1 MEKKSIEIYKKLD
14 EAYPKKI
21 EFIKRGDPFRFLCT
35 VILSASS
42 TDREAM
48 RAEERLHSALP
59 SAEAIADAESSQVEE
74 LIKSAGLYKNKA
86 RSIKAIAEV
95 TLREGRIPETV
106 EELIKIPGIGVKT
119 ANCYLVDI
127 LDKPGVIVDTHFA
140 RVVHRLGL
148 TSTDDRDKVYREI
161 RKEFDPSMWSRLS
174 MTANLHGRKYCKAR
188 SPLCSTCF
196 LSSICPSKAFF
207 CKGI

>member
-14 EAYPKKI
+14 EAYPKEI

-59 SAEAIADAESSQVEE
+59 SAESIADAESSQVEE

-86 RSIKAIAEV
+86 RSIKALAEV
-95 TLREGRIPETV
+95 TLRDGRIPETV

-188 SPLCSTCF
+188 SPLCSSCF
-196 LSSICPSKAFF
+196 LSSICPSKASF
-207 CKGI
+207 CKEI

>member
-14 EAYPKKI
+14 EAYPKEI

-59 SAEAIADAESSQVEE
+59 SAEAIADAQSSQVEE

-86 RSIKAIAEV
+86 RSIKALAEV

-127 LDKPGVIVDTHFA
+127 LDKPGV
-140 RVVHRLGL
+140 LGL

>member
-1 MEKKSIEIYKKLD
+1 MFSKVS
-14 EAYPKKI
+14 A
-21 EFIKRGDPFRFLCT
+21 RFF
-35 VILSASS
+35 AQ
-42 TDREAM
+42 
-48 RAEERLHSALP
+48 
-59 SAEAIADAESSQVEE
+59 SSQVEE

-86 RSIKAIAEV
+86 RSIKALAEV
-95 TLREGRIPETV
+95 TLREERIPETV